1 MSKIDFL
8 KKVLKKSASNFFFR
22 LKYKNKNLKLRAFVT
37 IKVKKKF
44 DQKNRSKIYKKK
56 SKNRKVPWGVP
67 YKKMRFLPIFEKFFC
82 GFFTIIKSCVIING
96 VKS

>member
-22 LKYKNKNLKLRAFVT
+22 LKPKNRNFKMRAFVT
-37 IKVKKKF
+37 IKVQKKF
-44 DQKNRSKIYKKK
+44 GEKNRSKIYKKK

-67 YKKMRFLPIFEKFFC
+67 YKKMRFLPIF
-82 GFFTIIKSCVIING
+82 
-96 VKS
+96 